1 MYNKFSLIF
10 LSLYL
15 FLAYLSLGTGLHS
28 FQSKGLQN
36 IFSIQTSHDQAILKR
51 HKRGLYGV
59 EKAFFVKAFKAL
71 DSHQGTEGKS
81 NGYEVQFI
89 RLSAGASQIDWRLLS
104 SLEATGY
111 IDAIDKV
118 TAHLNTALRHGS
130 PHTRKLAIDAAKLIP
145 GVVNHRDK
153 QMAPYIEAGTQDS
166 KHVFVRNHWN
176 QKWTY
181 FEVLAGLPPPLP
193 DLPTTNNTRTSA
205 TSKTTGGTRG
215 RKG

>member
-1 MYNKFSLIF
+1 MNNKFSFIF
-10 LSLYL
+10 LWLYL
-15 FLAYLSLGTGLHS
+15 FPAYFSLGSAIHS
-28 FQSKGLQN
+28 FQSKESQN
-36 IFSIQTSHDQAILKR
+36 IFSFQAPHDQAILKR

-89 RLSAGASQIDWRLLS
+89 RLSTGASQIDWRLLS

-118 TAHLNTALRHGS
+118 TVHLNTAIRYGS
-130 PHTRKLAIDAAKLIP
+130 PHTRKLAVDAAKLIP

-153 QMAPYIEAGTQDS
+153 QLAPYIEAGTQDA

-193 DLPTTNNTRTSA
+193 DLQTTNNTRASA
-205 TSKTTGGTRG
+205 TGKTTGGTRERNG
-215 RKG
+215 